1 MTGSAVGG
9 TDGVFPAVA
18 QETVS
23 GSAIRRYTY
32 DGFNRLVSYRSGD
45 TSAAY
50 TYDAGDYRVA
60 KQTTGS
66 AGEGYTRYFYEGS
79 RVVLEADADGAITAH
94 NTYSINLASRAAG
107 EEAYYYFYN
116 AHGDVVGLSGAGGG
130 EVVRYRYDAFGTPV
144 SVEGDADNSI
154 TYAGY
159 QYDEESGLYYLN
171 ARYYDS
177 MTARFLTEDTYG
189 GRAGDPLSLHRYT
202 YCANNPLRY
211 TDPSGHFFGALL
223 RFVGGAVVG
232 GVMEYVNQKFI
243 EKREKVDW
251 KAVAFEAAV
260 GGVGAVF
267 GGAGKQV
274 AEGVGNAVGGVAKK
288 VVKAAATEAFW
299 GGVEDAAKQVL
310 VDGKDPGGLDYKEL
324 FDTMAVAGVG
334 GVFGAVSDFI
344 ADYRK
349 HARLKKVPVPVE
361 VERVHY
367 ECVYH
372 VPDCKNHVNNI
383 RVVTRDTKWE
393 MQEVWEYGGT
403 DRSFM
408 DYLGDHAKEQVAG
421 KAPEDAP
428 WRKLNLQFFAEGA
441 DQRVNGQ
448 LANIHKDKNGIA
460 FDTPISLKE
469 ALKELDASGLRPGQ
483 SELHISQLNKALD
496 GIQNN
501 YDWRT
506 AESWIYF
513 NGSDRYLVEGHHTTV
528 AFEMLQKKPAIGMN
542 AGVKEPPS
550 VTGYYWTKKW
560 YQFWRKTIKII
571 KD

>member
-1 MTGSAVGG
+1 M
-9 TDGVFPAVA
+9 
-18 QETVS
+18 
-23 GSAIRRYTY
+23 
-32 DGFNRLVSYRSGD
+32 
-45 TSAAY
+45 
-50 TYDAGDYRVA
+50 A
-60 KQTTGS
+60 KQTTDPE
-66 AGEGYTRYFYEGS
+66 GEGYTRYFYEGS

-94 NTYSINLASRAAG
+94 NTYSINLASRTAG

-159 QYDEESGLYYLN
+159 QYDAESGLYYLN

-223 RFVGGAVVG
+223 RFVGGAVIG
-232 GVMEYVNQKFI
+232 GVIEYVSQKFI

-251 KAVAFEAAV
+251 KAVAYEAVV

-288 VVKAAATEAFW
+288 VAKAAATEALW
-299 GGVEDAAKQVL
+299 GGVEDVGKQVF
-310 VDGKDPGGLDYKEL
+310 VDGKAPGEFDYGEL
-324 FDTMAVAGVG
+324 FDTMATAGVV
-334 GVFGAVSDFI
+334 GVFGAAVDFY

-372 VPDCKNHVNNI
+372 VPDCPNHVSNI
-383 RVVTRDTKWE
+383 RVVTKDTKWE

-428 WRKLNLQFFAEGA
+428 WRKLNPAVFCGRCRRKNKKMSAGNILPKDAIQNDYKSTLDSIRNSDDLLTNYSVGLDKYQKASFWERITKKKINVEELHANPLDDFSNPKIGPCESAVSKYIKQINQTGKIDIPIEVQKLANGGYEI
-441 DQRVNGQ
+441 VNGHHRW
-448 LANIHKDKNGIA
+448 LAAIKTG
-460 FDTPISLKE
+460 
-469 ALKELDASGLRPGQ
+469 
-483 SELHISQLNKALD
+483 
-496 GIQNN
+496 
-501 YDWRT
+501 
-506 AESWIYF
+506 
-513 NGSDRYLVEGHHTTV
+513 
-528 AFEMLQKKPAIGMN
+528 LQKVP
-542 AGVKEPPS
+542 
-550 VTGYYWTKKW
+550 
-560 YQFWRKTIKII
+560 IKI
-571 KD
+571 KNYSN

>member
-1 MTGSAVGG
+1 M
-9 TDGVFPAVA
+9 
-18 QETVS
+18 
-23 GSAIRRYTY
+23 
-32 DGFNRLVSYRSGD
+32 
-45 TSAAY
+45 
-50 TYDAGDYRVA
+50 A
-60 KQTTGS
+60 KQTTGP

-94 NTYSINLASRAAG
+94 NTYSINLASRTAG

-159 QYDEESGLYYLN
+159 QYDAESGLYYLN

-223 RFVGGAVVG
+223 RFVGGAVIG
-232 GVMEYVNQKFI
+232 GVIEYVSQKFI

-251 KAVAFEAAV
+251 KAVAYEALV
-260 GGVGAVF
+260 GGASAVF

-274 AEGVGNAVGGVAKK
+274 AEGIGNAVGGVAKK
-288 VVKAAATEAFW
+288 VAKAAATEAFW
-299 GGVEDAAKQVL
+299 GGVEDVGKQVF
-310 VDGKDPGGLDYKEL
+310 VDGKTPGEFDYGEL
-324 FDTMAVAGVG
+324 FDTMATAGVG
-334 GVFGAVSDFI
+334 GVFGAAVDFY

-372 VPDCKNHVNNI
+372 VPDCPNHVSNI
-383 RVVTRDTKWE
+383 RVVTKDTKWE

-403 DRSFM
+403 DRSFA
-408 DYLGDHAKEQVAG
+408 DYLGDHYSGRDFVTISASKTSKEEMYENIFSGTKIYKRPPNKLEEIVYRKRSLNNRQQNILSQLQKSGDSVIVRKKDFSLTDLSAVTAYTHNEFAVFTNGGRRMIIRGDSMKVPVGPSIAKEFSAKG
-421 KAPEDAP
+421 
-428 WRKLNLQFFAEGA
+428 WRWSA
-441 DQRVNGQ
+441 
-448 LANIHKDKNGIA
+448 HSHPGIS
-460 FDTPISLKE
+460 DVILEESVQ
-469 ALKELDASGLRPGQ
+469 DRIILREFMNQ
-483 SELHISQLNKALD
+483 EFS
-496 GIQNN
+496 
-501 YDWRT
+501 
-506 AESWIYF
+506 
-513 NGSDRYLVEGHHTTV
+513 TTV
-528 AFEMLQKKPAIGMN
+528 NSLGKYNTF
-542 AGVKEPPS
+542 
-550 VTGYYWTKKW
+550 
-560 YQFWRKTIKII
+560 RK
-571 KD
+571 